1 MTSATAVSAHTD
13 TLKPMP
19 RPPTRAVERH
29 TPGPTRAE
37 AKERTRQA
45 LLDEALALAG
55 ERAFASLSL
64 REVAQARGGDLVDSA
79 VLVERE
85 VEAALAKAAGVVPT
99 AFYRHFA
106 SMDDLGVTLVE
117 DAMRV
122 LRRMLREGRREGVA
136 PSGEEAV
143 RIVARQA
150 RTNDAEF
157 QFLVR
162 ERYGGS
168 PELQRAID
176 VELRL
181 FAKDLTHDLSRIPAL
196 AEWSVEDLD
205 MIADLYVTIILG
217 FVAELVRI
225 DPRNTR
231 DENEL
236 IDRTRRQL
244 TVVALG
250 LGAYRPRER

>member
-1 MTSATAVSAHTD
+1 MTSATTSARPVREHRGD
-13 TLKPMP
+13 RLGDMP
-19 RPPTRAVERH
+19 RPTPRAVERR
-29 TPGPTRAE
+29 TPGARLERPAPGPTRAE
-37 AKERTRQA
+37 AKERTRQT

-55 ERAFASLSL
+55 ERSFASLSL
-64 REVAQARGGDLVDSA
+64 REV
-79 VLVERE
+79 
-85 VEAALAKAAGVVPT
+85 AKAAGVVPT

-122 LRRMLREGRREGVA
+122 LRRMLREGRRDGAA
-136 PSGEEAV
+136 PSGTEAI
-143 RIVARQA
+143 RIVAKQA

-181 FAKDLTHDLSRIPAL
+181 FAKELTHDLSRIPAL
-196 AEWSVEDLD
+196 SEWSVEDLD
-205 MIADLYVTIILG
+205 MTADLYVTIMLG

-225 DPRNTR
+225 DARNTR

-236 IDRTRRQL
+236 IDRTTRQL

-250 LGAYRPRER
+250 LAGYRPHEQ

>member
-1 MTSATAVSAHTD
+1 MTSATAAFACTD
-13 TLKPMP
+13 RLVRMP
-19 RPPTRAVERH
+19 RPSPRAVERH
-29 TPGPTRAE
+29 SPGPSRAE

-45 LLDEALALAG
+45 LLDEALNLAG
-55 ERAFASLSL
+55 ERSFASLSL
-64 REVAQARGGDLVDSA
+64 REV
-79 VLVERE
+79 
-85 VEAALAKAAGVVPT
+85 AKAAGVVPT

-122 LRRMLREGRREGVA
+122 LRRMLRDARREGVV
-136 PSGEEAV
+136 PSGSEAV
-143 RIVARQA
+143 RIVAKQTRSSE
-150 RTNDAEF
+150 TEF

-168 PELQRAID
+168 PEIQRAID

-181 FAKDLTHDLSRIPAL
+181 FAKELTNDLSRIPAL
-196 AEWSVEDLD
+196 DQWSSEDLD
-205 MIADLYVTIILG
+205 MVADLYVTIMLG

-225 DPRNTR
+225 DARNTR
-231 DENEL
+231 DESEL

-244 TVVALG
+244 AVVALG
-250 LGAYRPRER
+250 LGSYRPRDRFLRGEQGR

>member
-1 MTSATAVSAHTD
+1 MTCPTPVGYAARTGGD
-13 TLKPMP
+13 RLDDMP
-19 RPPTRAVERH
+19 RPSPRAVERH
-29 TPGPTRAE
+29 TPGPSRAE

-55 ERAFASLSL
+55 ERSFSSLSL
-64 REVAQARGGDLVDSA
+64 REVAKR
-79 VLVERE
+79 
-85 VEAALAKAAGVVPT
+85 AGVVPT

-122 LRRMLREGRREGVA
+122 LRRMLRDARRDGIA
-136 PSGEEAV
+136 PSGSEAV
-143 RIVARQA
+143 RIVAKQA
-150 RTNDAEF
+150 RSNNDEF

-168 PELQRAID
+168 PELRRAID

-181 FAKDLTHDLSRIPAL
+181 FAKELTHDLARISAL
-196 AEWSVEDLD
+196 GEWNVEDLE
-205 MIADLYVTIILG
+205 MIADLYVTVTLG
-217 FVAELVRI
+217 FVAELMRI
-225 DPRNTR
+225 DARNTR
-231 DENEL
+231 DVDEL
-236 IDRTRRQL
+236 IDRTNRQL

-250 LGAYRPRER
+250 LGSYRPRKR

>member
-1 MTSATAVSAHTD
+1 MTSTTGSAVPRLARGD
-13 TLKPMP
+13 RLDPMP
-19 RPPTRAVERH
+19 RPTPRAVERH
-29 TPGPTRAE
+29 TPGPSRAE

-45 LLDEALALAG
+45 LLDEALTLAG
-55 ERAFASLSL
+55 ERSFASLSL
-64 REVAQARGGDLVDSA
+64 REV
-79 VLVERE
+79 
-85 VEAALAKAAGVVPT
+85 AKAAGVVPT

-122 LRRMLREGRREGVA
+122 LRRMLREGRREGVT
-136 PSGEEAV
+136 PSGADAI
-143 RIVARQA
+143 RIVAKQA

-181 FAKDLTHDLSRIPAL
+181 FAKELTHDLSRIPAL
-196 AEWSVEDLD
+196 AQWSVEDLD
-205 MIADLYVTIILG
+205 MVADLYVTIMLG

-225 DPRNTR
+225 DARNTR
-231 DENEL
+231 DEDEL
-236 IDRTRRQL
+236 IERTGRQL
-244 TVVALG
+244 NMVALG
-250 LGAYRPRER
+250 LASYQSREQ

>member
-19 RPPTRAVERH
+19 RPSTRAVERH

-64 REVAQARGGDLVDSA
+64 REVA
-79 VLVERE
+79 
-85 VEAALAKAAGVVPT
+85 KAAGVVPT

-122 LRRMLREGRREGVA
+122 LRRMLREGRRDGR

-143 RIVARQA
+143 RVVAKQA
-150 RTNDAEF
+150 RANDAEF

-196 AEWSVEDLD
+196 ADWSVEDLD

-236 IDRTRRQL
+236 IDRTKRQL

-250 LGAYRPRER
+250 LGSYRPRE

>member
-1 MTSATAVSAHTD
+1 
-13 TLKPMP
+13 MP
-19 RPPTRAVERH
+19 RPSPRAVERH
-29 TPGPTRAE
+29 TPGPSRAE

-55 ERAFASLSL
+55 ERSFSSLSL
-64 REVAQARGGDLVDSA
+64 REVAKR
-79 VLVERE
+79 
-85 VEAALAKAAGVVPT
+85 AGVVPT

-122 LRRMLREGRREGVA
+122 LRRMLRDARRDGIA
-136 PSGEEAV
+136 PSGSEAV
-143 RIVARQA
+143 RIVAKQA
-150 RTNDAEF
+150 RSNNDEF

-168 PELQRAID
+168 PELRRAID

-181 FAKDLTHDLSRIPAL
+181 FAKELTHDLARISAL
-196 AEWSVEDLD
+196 GEWNVEDLE
-205 MIADLYVTIILG
+205 MIADLYVTVTLG
-217 FVAELVRI
+217 FVAELMRI
-225 DPRNTR
+225 DARNTR
-231 DENEL
+231 DVDEL
-236 IDRTRRQL
+236 IDRTNRQL

-250 LGAYRPRER
+250 LGSYRPRKR

>member
-1 MTSATAVSAHTD
+1 MTSATAVSANTD

-19 RPPTRAVERH
+19 RPSPRAVERH

-55 ERAFASLSL
+55 ERSFASLSL
-64 REVAQARGGDLVDSA
+64 REV
-79 VLVERE
+79 
-85 VEAALAKAAGVVPT
+85 AKAAGVVPT

-122 LRRMLREGRREGVA
+122 LRRMLREGRREGVV

-143 RIVARQA
+143 RVVAKQA
-150 RTNDAEF
+150 RANDAEF

-181 FAKDLTHDLSRIPAL
+181 FAKDLTHDLSRIPAM
-196 AEWSVEDLD
+196 AEWNVEDLD
-205 MIADLYVTIILG
+205 MIADLYVTVVLG

-244 TVVALG
+244 TVLALG
-250 LGAYRPRER
+250 LGGYRPREQ

>member
-1 MTSATAVSAHTD
+1 MD
-13 TLKPMP
+13 
-19 RPPTRAVERH
+19 RPA
-29 TPGPTRAE
+29 PGPTRAE

-55 ERAFASLSL
+55 ERSFSSLSL
-64 REVAQARGGDLVDSA
+64 REV
-79 VLVERE
+79 
-85 VEAALAKAAGVVPT
+85 AKAAGVVPT

-122 LRRMLREGRREGVA
+122 LRRMLRDARRDGVA
-136 PSGEEAV
+136 PSGEEAI
-143 RIVARQA
+143 RIVAKQA
-150 RTNDAEF
+150 RSNDDEF

-181 FAKDLTHDLSRIPAL
+181 FAKELTHDLSRIPAL
-196 AEWSVEDLD
+196 SEWSVEDLD
-205 MIADLYVTIILG
+205 MTADLYVTIMLG

-225 DPRNTR
+225 DARNTR
-231 DENEL
+231 DESEL
-236 IDRTRRQL
+236 IERTTRQL

-250 LGAYRPRER
+250 LASYRPREQ

>member
-1 MTSATAVSAHTD
+1 MTSDTTSARPIRKRRGD
-13 TLKPMP
+13 RLADMP
-19 RPPTRAVERH
+19 RPTPRAVERH
-29 TPGPTRAE
+29 TPGPSRAE
-37 AKERTRQA
+37 AKERTRQT

-55 ERAFASLSL
+55 ERSFASLSL
-64 REVAQARGGDLVDSA
+64 REV
-79 VLVERE
+79 
-85 VEAALAKAAGVVPT
+85 AKAAGVVPT

-136 PSGEEAV
+136 PSGAEAI
-143 RIVARQA
+143 RIVAKQA

-181 FAKDLTHDLSRIPAL
+181 FAKELTHDLSRIPPL
-196 AEWSVEDLD
+196 SDWSVEDLD
-205 MIADLYVTIILG
+205 MVADLYVTIMLG

-225 DPRNTR
+225 DARNTR
-231 DENEL
+231 DEDEL
-236 IDRTRRQL
+236 IDRTTRQL
-244 TVVALG
+244 AVVALG
-250 LGAYRPRER
+250 LASYKPRER

>member
-1 MTSATAVSAHTD
+1 
-13 TLKPMP
+13 MP
-19 RPPTRAVERH
+19 RPSPRPVERH
-29 TPGPTRAE
+29 TPGPSRAE
-37 AKERTRQA
+37 SKERTRQA

-55 ERAFASLSL
+55 ERSFASLSL
-64 REVAQARGGDLVDSA
+64 REV
-79 VLVERE
+79 
-85 VEAALAKAAGVVPT
+85 AKAAGVVPT

-122 LRRMLREGRREGVA
+122 LRRMLREARREGVA
-136 PSGEEAV
+136 PSGSEAV
-143 RIVARQA
+143 RIVAKQA
-150 RTNDAEF
+150 RSHEGEF

-196 AEWSVEDLD
+196 ALWSVEDLD
-205 MIADLYVTIILG
+205 MIADLYVTIMLG
-217 FVAELVRI
+217 FVAELMRI
-225 DPRNTR
+225 DARNAR
-231 DENEL
+231 DEGEL
-236 IDRTRRQL
+236 MDRTQRQMS
-244 TVVALG
+244 VVALG
-250 LGAYRPRER
+250 LASYTPRER